1 MHIKHIL
8 ILSFSCLLLACVGS
22 DEKPK
27 GEPTG
32 EVSSRSDCIS
42 TGSIRDYT
50 VLDDANLIVTERASR
65 KYHVA
70 LSRRA
75 YGLRSS
81 PTIGFQADSSRICGH
96 FDDLVIDGGFG
107 PEKFRIAL
115 VTRLTPET
123 EEELL
128 IRFGL
133 KEPEN
138 VQPRVPEK
146 VEGAEVEELD

>member
-8 ILSFSCLLLACVGS
+8 ILSFSCLLLACAGS

-96 FDDLVIDGGFG
+96 FDDLVIDGGFCG
-107 PEKFRIAL
+107 VEPTT
-115 VTRLTPET
+115 VVS
-123 EEELL
+123 L
-128 IRFGL
+128 IDGY
-133 KEPEN
+133 
-138 VQPRVPEK
+138 
-146 VEGAEVEELD
+146 AEILRHGKGDASFLEQ